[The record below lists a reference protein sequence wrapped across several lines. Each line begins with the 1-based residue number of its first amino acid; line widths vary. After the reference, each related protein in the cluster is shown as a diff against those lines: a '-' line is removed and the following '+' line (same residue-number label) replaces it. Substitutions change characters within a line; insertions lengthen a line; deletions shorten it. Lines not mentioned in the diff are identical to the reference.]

1 MIVYQKKNQRIS
13 RDLEEMLSKEAIE
26 FFKWKQH
33 AMAEVCLLIQ
43 ELKAL
48 RFELGECALTQTKT
62 TTRPS

>member
-33 AMAEVCLLIQ
+33 AMAEVCPLIQ
-43 ELKAL
+43 ELKGL
-48 RFELGECALTQTKT
+48 QF
-62 TTRPS
+62 